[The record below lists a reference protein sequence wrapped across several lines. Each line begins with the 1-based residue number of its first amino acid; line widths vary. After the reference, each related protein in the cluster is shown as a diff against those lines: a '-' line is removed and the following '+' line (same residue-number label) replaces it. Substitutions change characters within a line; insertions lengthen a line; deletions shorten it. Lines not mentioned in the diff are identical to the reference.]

1 MSILKRL
8 VDYLAPAGFILA
20 IGAIVWARF
29 TPFGH
34 PLPGGLRPWLI
45 AAAALVLVHLILRWE
60 DATRYL
66 GVRQVKYGTNTFVL
80 VVVVLLILGGV
91 NYLVNRHTKRI
102 DLTKNQRYSLAEQT
116 KKVVQGLESEVTIT
130 YFQRERDMD
139 EGRDRLREYEA
150 LSDRLKVEF
159 VDPVKNPTRAQAF
172 DITTVPTL
180 ILQRGERRERISSVS
195 EQDITNALIKVT
207 REGSKTVC
215 FVEGEGERSTEDSAE
230 RGYSG
235 AKSALTDS
243 QYEVESLFLLREK
256 TVPEKCT
263 VVVVAGPEKDLT
275 PEAISPL
282 REYVRGGGKLLA
294 MVEPE
299 FKESYPNLVGL
310 LEEWNIQAGN
320 DVVVDISGVG
330 QIFGASELA
339 PLVMDYPS
347 HEITRDFRVMTLFA
361 GARSMQAGEGSVE
374 GVTAQNLARTSEQ
387 SWAETTLK
395 TEGALEYEEDSDRL
409 GPISLAAVATVK
421 GEAPASSED
430 EGEADEAKQD
440 EGSEEAKE
448 TEKEKAPEGR
458 VVAVG
463 DADFASNQLLGFQ
476 GNQDFFLN
484 VVAWLA
490 EDADLI
496 SVRPKEPENQS
507 LFLSR
512 QVQQNV
518 AWVALVILPLIFVV
532 AGVVTWWRRR

>member
-8 VDYLAPAGFILA
+8 VDTLAPAGFILA
-20 IGAIVWARF
+20 IGAIAWTRV
-29 TPFGH
+29 TPGGH
-34 PLPGGLRPWLI
+34 ALPGGLRPWLI

-66 GVRQVKYGTNTFVL
+66 GVRQMKYGTNTFVL
-80 VVVVLLILGGV
+80 VVVVLAILGAA

-102 DLTKNQRYSLAEQT
+102 DLTENQRYSLADQT
-116 KKVVQGLESEVTIT
+116 RKVVQGLEDEVTIT

-139 EGRDRLREYEA
+139 AGRDRLQEYEA

-159 VDPVKNPTRAQAF
+159 VDPVRNPTRAQAF
-172 DITTVPTL
+172 DITTVPTV
-180 ILQRGERRERISSVS
+180 ILQRGERRERISSVT
-195 EQDITNALIKVT
+195 EEEITNALIKVT

-215 FVEGEGERSTEDSAE
+215 FVEGEGERSPEDSGE
-230 RGYSG
+230 RGFSG

-243 QYEVESLFLLREK
+243 QYEVQDVFLLREK
-256 TVPEKCT
+256 SVPEECSM
-263 VVVVAGPEKDLT
+263 VVVAGPEKDLT
-275 PEAISPL
+275 PEAIAPL
-282 REYVRGGGKLLA
+282 RDYVRTGGKALI

-299 FKESYPNLVGL
+299 FKESYPNLVEL
-310 LEEWNIQAGN
+310 LGEWNLQVGD

-361 GARSMQAGEGSVE
+361 GARSVQAGEGTVE
-374 GVTAQNLARTSEQ
+374 GVTAQDLARTSAQ
-387 SWAETTLK
+387 SWAETSLTL
-395 TEGALEYEEDSDRL
+395 EGALEYEEDKDRL
-409 GPISLAAVATVK
+409 GPISLAAVATIE
-421 GEAPASSED
+421 GEAPSSSDTTDEEAEGGQESED
-430 EGEADEAKQD
+430 TSDTEDE
-440 EGSEEAKE
+440 
-448 TEKEKAPEGR
+448 TAPEGR

-463 DADFASNQLLGFQ
+463 DVDFASNQLLGFQ

-496 SVRPKEPENQS
+496 SIRPKDPENQT
-507 LFLSR
+507 LFLSQ
-512 QVQQNV
+512 QVKTNV
-518 AWVALVILPLIFVV
+518 WLMALIILPGFFVV
-532 AGVVTWWRRR
+532 AGIVSWWRRR